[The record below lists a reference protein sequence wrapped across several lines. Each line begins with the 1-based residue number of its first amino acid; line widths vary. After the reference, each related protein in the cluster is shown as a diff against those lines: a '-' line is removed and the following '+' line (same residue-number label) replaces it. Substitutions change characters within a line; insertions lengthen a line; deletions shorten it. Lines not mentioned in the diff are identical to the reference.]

1 MVAGPTPLSRAAG
14 KSGGSP
20 PLEGLVSL
28 LQLSDSAF
36 PSGRYTLSYGLETL
50 VQSGH
55 LAAPAAV
62 STLSSLLCDSVR
74 WGVGPSDGAAL
85 ACAHR
90 ALGPDGDVDLEL
102 IAQVDLRLTAVKLS
116 REAREASA
124 RTGRAVLATATA
136 AFGTS
141 LLDPYAERVKQG
153 RSPGNHAVVV
163 GLLGAGLGVPCLEM
177 LVGELYAFASGW
189 AAAAVRLGLVNH
201 RAAQALL
208 HHARPVLAAVAHEA
222 LDRPVNV
229 NQISSCTPLL
239 DVMAMRHEQ
248 AELRLFAS

>member
-1 MVAGPTPLSRAAG
+1 MAGPTPLFRAAG
-14 KSGGSP
+14 RSGGGP
-20 PLEGLVSL
+20 PLESLISL

-62 STLSSLLCDSVR
+62 STLTTLLSDSIR
-74 WGVGPSDGAAL
+74 WGVAPSDGAAL

-90 ALGPDGDVDLEL
+90 AVGPDGEVDLEV

-136 AFGTS
+136 AFGAGP
-141 LLDPYAERVKQG
+141 LRPYTERVAEG

-163 GLLGAGLGVPCLEM
+163 GLLGAGLGVPCLEA

-189 AAAAVRLGLVNH
+189 AAAAIRLGLVNH

-208 HHARPVLAAVAHEA
+208 HHARPVLAAAAREA
-222 LDRPVNV
+222 LNRDID
-229 NQISSCTPLL
+229 QISSCTPLL

>member
-1 MVAGPTPLSRAAG
+1 MVAAPAPLLPAG
-14 KSGGSP
+14 GRGGGAP
-20 PLEGLVSL
+20 PLESLISL

-55 LAAPAAV
+55 VAAPAAV
-62 STLSSLLCDSVR
+62 ATLSRLLADGIR
-74 WGVGPSDGAAL
+74 WGVAPSDGAAL

-90 ALGPDGDVDLEL
+90 ALGSDGEVDLEL
-102 IAQVDLRLTAVKLS
+102 IARVDLRLTAIKLS

-136 AFGTS
+136 AFGPGP
-141 LLDPYAERVKQG
+141 LDAYAERVAQG
-153 RSPGNHAVVV
+153 SVPGNHAVVV
-163 GLLGAGLGVPCLEM
+163 GLLGAGLGVPRLEG
-177 LVGELYAFASGW
+177 LIGELYAFASGW
-189 AAAAVRLGLVNH
+189 AAAAIRLGLVNH
-201 RAAQALL
+201 RGAQALL
-208 HHARPVLAAVAHEA
+208 HHTRPALAAAAREA
-222 LDRPVNV
+222 LDRDVD
-229 NQISSCTPLL
+229 QIASCTPLL